1 MRVSKGG
8 PVATAEKALTAG
20 ADWPGAEFPTAEV
33 KTASGMAAASSVA
46 IFSESNPQRLHRV
59 LP

>member
-8 PVATAEKALTAG
+8 PAATAEQALTAE
-20 ADWPGAEFPTAEV
+20 AEWPAAEFPTAEV
-33 KTASGMAAASSVA
+33 KTASGTAAASSGA